1 MIYDKNGN
9 KITILDKMFEERTLF
24 IIGAITDET
33 ANYIVPSL
41 LLFAK
46 QSNDPI
52 KLFINSPGGEINAGL
67 AICNTMDLIKA
78 PIHTYGYG
86 MCASMASFILAKG
99 EKGHRHILQDTVV
112 MIHQPLGGAQGQQTE
127 IEIAYQRITS
137 LRERLEKEYA
147 KITGKTVEEIHKACD
162 RDNYLVG
169 EDAVKFGLVDTILK

>member
-86 MCASMASFILAKG
+86 MCASMASFLLAKG
-99 EKGHRHILQDTVV
+99 EKSHRHILKDTVV

-147 KITGKTVEEIHKACD
+147 EITGKTVEEIHKACD

-169 EDAVKFGLVDTILK
+169 EDAVKFGLVDTVLK

>member
-52 KLFINSPGGEINAGL
+52 KLFI
-67 AICNTMDLIKA
+67 
-78 PIHTYGYG
+78 
-86 MCASMASFILAKG
+86 
-99 EKGHRHILQDTVV
+99 
-112 MIHQPLGGAQGQQTE
+112 
-127 IEIAYQRITS
+127 
-137 LRERLEKEYA
+137 
-147 KITGKTVEEIHKACD
+147 KI
-162 RDNYLVG
+162 
-169 EDAVKFGLVDTILK
+169 